1 MTYITEPARV
11 DIYINTRKLTPAQ
24 IKRET
29 GCDALVNGGDV
40 TGIPPYKR
48 NMCKRNMCKRNNN

>member
-1 MTYITEPARV
+1 MTYTCKPARV
-11 DIYINTRKLTPAQ
+11 GIYINSKRRTPAQ
-24 IKRET
+24 IKKET
-29 GCDALVNGGDV
+29 GSDALVNGGDV